1 MQGIVLFDDFVQIY
15 EPSLSRVDIM
25 SIAEEFVKTHSNK
38 VIIFAATSKNLTEF
52 SKRNRG
58 NFSINQETQT
68 NATREQGGSLTWGP
82 VRSGE
87 YPDPS

>member
-52 SKRNRG
+52 YKRN
-58 NFSINQETQT
+58 NST
-68 NATREQGGSLTWGP
+68 A
-82 VRSGE
+82 
-87 YPDPS
+87 